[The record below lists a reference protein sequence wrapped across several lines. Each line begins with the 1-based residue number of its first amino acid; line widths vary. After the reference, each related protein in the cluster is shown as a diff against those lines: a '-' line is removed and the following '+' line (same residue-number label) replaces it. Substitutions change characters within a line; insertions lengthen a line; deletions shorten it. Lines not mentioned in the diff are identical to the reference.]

1 MPIVIESISY
11 EDYVSWVASQTES
24 TGWITKR
31 YNAILQCKSLKLAS
45 TNINLEFKEL
55 RSLENIKASL

>member
-24 TGWITKR
+24 TSWLAKR
-31 YNAILQCKSLKLAS
+31 YNAILESS
-45 TNINLEFKEL
+45 P
-55 RSLENIKASL
+55 SKAV